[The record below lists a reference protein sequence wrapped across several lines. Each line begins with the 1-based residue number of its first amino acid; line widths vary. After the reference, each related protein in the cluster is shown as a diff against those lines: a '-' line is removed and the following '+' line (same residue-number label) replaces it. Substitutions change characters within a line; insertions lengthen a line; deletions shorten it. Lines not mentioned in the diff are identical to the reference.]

1 MSQYVD
7 RRDFLAA
14 SSCVAALPW
23 VSQLPAVSAQEARVQ
38 PELVRFDEGIEPLVR
53 QIEETPAERLLEEVA
68 GRIQKGL
75 PYRQLLAALFL
86 AGIRNIPPRPNVG
99 FKFHAVLVIH
109 SAHQAALAGPDRDRW
124 LPLFWCLD
132 YFKRAQAQA
141 VREGGWRMKPVMEGR
156 VPSAGQAVA
165 AFREAMERWDE
176 EAADGAAAALARH
189 LPIHEAFELFA
200 HYAARDFRDI
210 GHKIIYVANAFRTLE
225 VIGHQH
231 AEPIYRSLAFAL
243 LRHEGKN
250 PAQHDLPADRPGR
263 RTWEALQK
271 HKAGLGDIPPEASA
285 SGARSPTDATQA
297 MAEAA
302 AVRAELLQALRQ
314 GSDADL
320 FRLVWDALFAR
331 RISPS
336 VLWEGLHLGAAELL
350 MRQPGIVSLHT
361 LTSLNAFHYA
371 YRTSHNRRQNRPWLL
386 LQAASFLPLFRE
398 SMKNRGPLAE
408 VWIDTLAPAEASPPA
423 GPEAIFAALGK
434 DKARAARQAL
444 AFLQN
449 RPTGLRELSDE
460 ARRWIFLKGNDA
472 HDYKFSSAV
481 LEDAEQLSAGVRE
494 RFLAASVYWL
504 KGADAADSPV
514 VRRTRAALG

>member
-1 MSQYVD
+1 MAEGMD
-7 RRDFLAA
+7 RRDFLA
-14 SSCVAALPW
+14 SSAMVPALPFLG
-23 VSQLPAVSAQEARVQ
+23 QLPAVAAQEARLQ
-38 PELVRFDEGIEPLVR
+38 PQLVRFEESIEPLVR
-53 QIEETPAERLLEEVA
+53 LIEETPADRLLEEVA
-68 GRIQKGL
+68 GRIKKGMS
-75 PYRQLLAALFL
+75 YRQLLAALFL
-86 AGIRNIPPRPNVG
+86 AGVRNIPPRPNVG

-132 YFKRAQAQA
+132 YFKRAQGQA
-141 VREGGWRMKPVMEGR
+141 IREGGWRMKPVAEGR
-156 VPSAGQAVA
+156 VPTAEQAQA
-165 AFREAMERWDE
+165 AFREAMTRWDE

-189 LPIHEAFELFA
+189 VPVHEAFELFA
-200 HYAARDFRDI
+200 HFAARDFRDI

-263 RTWEALQK
+263 RTQEALQK
-271 HKAGLGDIPPEASA
+271 QKASLAEGAKAS
-285 SGARSPTDATQA
+285 P
-297 MAEAA
+297 AEGA
-302 AVRAELLQALRQ
+302 AVRQEVLEALRR

-320 FRLVWDALFAR
+320 FALVWDALFQR
-331 RISPS
+331 RVAPA
-336 VLWEGLHLGAAELL
+336 VLWEALHLGAAELL

-371 YRTSHNRRQNRPWLL
+371 FRTSHDRWNNRAWLL

-398 SMKNRGPLAE
+398 SMKNRGPLGEAR
-408 VWIDTLAPAEASPPA
+408 IDTLAPAEASSA
-423 GPEAIFAALGK
+423 TAPEAIFAALSR
-434 DKARAARQAL
+434 DKLRAAQQAL

-449 RPTGLRELSDE
+449 NPTGIRDLSDE

-481 LEDAEQLSAGVRE
+481 LEDTELMSPGVRE
-494 RFLAASVYWL
+494 RFLAASLFWL

>member
-1 MSQYVD
+1 MTKKVG

-38 PELVRFDEGIEPLVR
+38 PQLVRFDEGIEPLVR
-53 QIEETPAERLLEEVA
+53 LIEETPAERLLEEVA
-68 GRIQKGL
+68 GRIQQGL
-75 PYRQLLAALFL
+75 SYRQLLTALFL

-99 FKFHAVLVIH
+99 FNFHAVLVIH

-141 VREGGWRMKPVMEGR
+141 VREGGWRMKPVAEGR
-156 VPSAGQAVA
+156 VPSAGRAVR

-189 LPIHEAFELFA
+189 LPVHEAFELFA

-250 PAQHDLPADRPGR
+250 PSQQDLPADRPGR
-263 RTWEALQK
+263 RTREALHKQK
-271 HKAGLGDIPPEASA
+271 LSLGEVEKDAPATGSQGPSA
-285 SGARSPTDATQA
+285 EGAAIRT
-297 MAEAA
+297 
-302 AVRAELLQALRQ
+302 ELLQAVRH

-320 FRLVWDALFAR
+320 FHLVWDAVFR
-331 RISPS
+331 RHMPPS
-336 VLWEGLHLGAAELL
+336 LLWEGLHLAAAELL
-350 MRQPGIVSLHT
+350 MRQPGIISLHT

-371 YRTSHNRRQNRPWLL
+371 YRTSHDRWNNRPWLL

-398 SMKNRGPLAE
+398 AMKNRGPLGE
-408 VWIDTLAPAEASPPA
+408 VWIDTLAPAEAPPPA
-423 GPEAIFAALGK
+423 GPEAIFAAVSK
-434 DKARAARQAL
+434 DRAGAARRAL

-449 RPTGLRELSDE
+449 RPTGIRELSDE

-481 LEDAEQLSAGVRE
+481 LEDTEQLSPGVRE
-494 RFLAASVYWL
+494 RFLAASMYWL
-504 KGADAADSPV
+504 KGADAPDSPV

>member
-1 MSQYVD
+1 MAEEMD
-7 RRDFLAA
+7 RRDFLASA
-14 SSCVAALPW
+14 AVVPALPFL
-23 VSQLPAVSAQEARVQ
+23 SQLPAVAVQDAQVQ
-38 PELVRFDEGIEPLVR
+38 PSLVRFADGIEPLVR
-53 QIEETPAERLLEEVA
+53 LIEETPADRLLEEVA
-68 GRIQKGL
+68 GRIKKGL
-75 PYRQLLAALFL
+75 SYRQLLAALFL
-86 AGIRNIPPRPNVG
+86 AGVRNIPPRPNVG

-141 VREGGWRMKPVMEGR
+141 IREGGWRMKPVAEGR
-156 VPSAGQAVA
+156 VPAAEQALV
-165 AFREAMERWDE
+165 AFRDAMARWDE
-176 EAADGAAAALARH
+176 EAADAAAAALART
-189 LPIHEAFELFA
+189 LPLHEAFELFA

-263 RTWEALQK
+263 RTLEALRK
-271 HKAGLGDIPPEASA
+271 HKVSLTEGSKA
-285 SGARSPTDATQA
+285 SPT
-297 MAEAA
+297 EAA
-302 AVRAELLQALRQ
+302 AVHQEVLQALRQ
-314 GSDADL
+314 GSEADL
-320 FRLVWDALFAR
+320 FALTWDALFQR
-331 RISPS
+331 RVAPAL
-336 VLWEGLHLGAAELL
+336 LWEALHLGAAELL

-371 YRTSHNRRQNRPWLL
+371 FRTSHDRWNNRPWLL

-408 VWIDTLAPAEASPPA
+408 LHIDTLAPAEVFSARSP
-423 GPEAIFAALGK
+423 EDIFAALSK
-434 DKARAARQAL
+434 DKLGAARKAL

-449 RPTGLRELSDE
+449 NPTGIRDLSDE
-460 ARRWIFLKGNDA
+460 ARRWIFLKGNDS

-481 LEDAEQLSAGVRE
+481 LEDTELMASGVRE
-494 RFLAASVYWL
+494 RFLAASLFWL

>member
-1 MSQYVD
+1 MTKNLD

-14 SSCVAALPW
+14 SSCVPALPFLGH
-23 VSQLPAVSAQEARVQ
+23 LPAVSAQEAQVQ
-38 PELVRFDEGIEPLVR
+38 PQLVRFEDGIEPLVR
-53 QIEETPAERLLEEVA
+53 LIEETPAERLLEEVA
-68 GRIQKGL
+68 GRIKKGL
-75 PYRQLLAALFL
+75 SYRQLLAGLFL

-124 LPLFWCLD
+124 LPMFWCLD

-141 VREGGWRMKPVMEGR
+141 VREGGWRMKPVVEGR
-156 VPSAGQAVA
+156 VPSAAQAQT

-176 EAADGAAAALARH
+176 EAADAAAAALARY
-189 LPIHEAFELFA
+189 LPVHEAFELFA

-225 VIGHQH
+225 VIGHQY

-250 PAQHDLPADRPGR
+250 PAQHDLPPDRPGR
-263 RTWEALQK
+263 RTQEALHK
-271 HKAGLGDIPPEASA
+271 HKVTLQDGQKASLTE
-285 SGARSPTDATQA
+285 G
-297 MAEAA
+297 A
-302 AVRAELLQALRQ
+302 AVRAEVLQALRQ

-320 FRLVWDALFAR
+320 FRLIWDAIFQRGIA
-331 RISPS
+331 PAQ
-336 VLWEGLHLGAAELL
+336 LWEALHLGAAELL

-371 YRTSHNRRQNRPWLL
+371 YRTSHDRWNNRPWLL

-398 SMKNRGPLAE
+398 SMKNRGPLAD
-408 VWIDTLAPAEASPPA
+408 VRIDTLAPSDASPPA
-423 GPEAIFAALGK
+423 GPEAIFASLSK
-434 DKARAARQAL
+434 DKARAARLAL

-449 RPTGLRELSDE
+449 NPTGVRELSDE

-481 LEDAEQLSAGVRE
+481 LEDTEQMSAGVRE
-494 RFLAASVYWL
+494 RFLAASLYWL